1 MQNSNTTIERLF
13 LNTLAFQFPAEPV
26 IFYFSDTNN
35 PDAHYTFLKSN
46 KLFPIG
52 IHELFPN
59 LKNNDILYTSFTTP
73 INGAKPLAIDFNNL
87 DNFHLVKRYYNEQ
100 IQRYFALKNILA
112 DKTFIGD
119 TQIWIKDSN
128 TKNKQFSTYDRFTLK
143 INYNSFLQTPEL
155 VVSYDRQAKVL
166 KQSVAKFISSFNADS
181 DDIFDESANPDN
193 PADLINKVIV
203 VKYLDKDK
211 KKINLKLRRYSKLC
225 EQSDNGEPI
234 NYNDVYP
241 VVNNPLAYYLGLS
254 IDEPDNEYPT
264 KKNRYKT
271 YIPKITGFRDKFLLN
286 DDFRNIVPVERD
298 FTPIEAGKVKNES
311 KQLVFGITKDGNRR
325 IDLIPQRGINF
336 GPFSQP
342 RHSNILLF
350 FIIPTMHHDQ
360 AEPLLKMLRNG
371 YGSGWSRFEN
381 LDKYLGLP
389 FSTARGFSFQ
399 IKNTDNPLPEIEAK
413 LEERRDSI
421 SNNVNT
427 KYFAI
432 YLSPVSRDCKDRQQ
446 LITYYRVKELL
457 LKWGISSQFIDT
469 NAMIQT
475 LQSDAKNK
483 KSNFSY
489 SLQNIAIAINAK
501 LGGTPWRIAVP
512 QQRELIVGVGAFK
525 NMETNTQY
533 IGSAFSFDNTGAF
546 NSFEYFQKDEL
557 LELAGAIQEAIIN
570 YKNTIQKPQRLIIH
584 YYKDMSEREV
594 EVIEEALY
602 NLNID
607 IPIFVV
613 TINKTESEDIIVFDD
628 AFPNKMPYSGRYVNL
643 GNNQY
648 LLCNNT
654 RYEDNGT
661 IEGYPF
667 PIKLKISCPTDSYL
681 LNQNTIVELIEQVYQ
696 FSRIYWKS
704 VRQQN
709 LPVTIKYPEM
719 VAKIAPYF
727 TNGCIP
733 TTIGKDNLW
742 FL

>member
-1 MQNSNTTIERLF
+1 M
-13 LNTLAFQFPAEPV
+13 
-26 IFYFSDTNN
+26 
-35 PDAHYTFLKSN
+35 KSN
-46 KLFPIG
+46 KLFPVG

-73 INGAKPLAIDFNNL
+73 IDGAKTLAIDFNNL
-87 DNFHLVKRYYNEQ
+87 DNFHLIKRYYNEQ

-181 DDIFDESANPDN
+181 DDIFDESTNPDN

-271 YIPKITGFRDKFLLN
+271 YIPKITGFRDKFLIN

>member
-1 MQNSNTTIERLF
+1 M
-13 LNTLAFQFPAEPV
+13 
-26 IFYFSDTNN
+26 
-35 PDAHYTFLKSN
+35 
-46 KLFPIG
+46 
-52 IHELFPN
+52 FPN

-73 INGAKPLAIDFNNL
+73 IDGAKTLAIDFNNL
-87 DNFHLVKRYYNEQ
+87 DNFHLIKRYYNEQ

-181 DDIFDESANPDN
+181 DDIFDESTNPDN

-271 YIPKITGFRDKFLLN
+271 YIPKITGFRDKFLIN

>member
-1 MQNSNTTIERLF
+1 M
-13 LNTLAFQFPAEPV
+13 
-26 IFYFSDTNN
+26 
-35 PDAHYTFLKSN
+35 KSN

-73 INGAKPLAIDFNNL
+73 IDGAKPLAIDFNNL
-87 DNFHLVKRYYNEQ
+87 DNFHLIKRYYNEQ

-166 KQSVAKFISSFNADS
+166 KQSVAKFISSLNADS

-211 KKINLKLRRYSKLC
+211 KKINIKLRRYSKLC
-225 EQSDNGEPI
+225 ELSDNGEPI

-286 DDFRNIVPVERD
+286 DDFRKIVPVEND

-325 IDLIPQRGINF
+325 IDLIPQRGINY

-350 FIIPTMHHDQ
+350 FIIPSMHHDQ

-654 RYEDNGT
+654 RYEDNGA

-667 PIKLKISCPTDSYL
+667 PIKLKISCPTDSCL